1 MIELTLPWPP
11 TINHAKHFW
20 RGRVV
25 TSKAARDYR
34 TEVKVVVMEKAPG
47 IDLGKARLEVHI
59 QAFPPDN
66 RKRDLDNIQKVLIDA
81 LQAAGLFKDD
91 SQIDYLGVTRAV
103 KTEGGMVTVQIAERR
118 CPDKLEPAD
127 DLTKELNDIDARLRK
142 KWPERYRDDC

>member
-34 TEVKVVVMEKAPG
+34 TEVKVAVMEKAPG
-47 IDLGKARLEVHI
+47 IDLGEARLEVHI

-103 KTEGGMVTVQIAERR
+103 KVDGGMVTVQISEKR
-118 CPDKLEPAD
+118 CPDKLEPAA
-127 DLTKELNDIDARLRK
+127 KPEEKLNAAVDRLRK
-142 KWPERYRDDC
+142 KWPERYV

>member
-34 TEVKVVVMEKAPG
+34 NEVKVIAATAAPG
-47 IDLGKARLEVHI
+47 IDLGEARLEVHI

-103 KTEGGMVTVQIAERR
+103 KTEGGMVAVQIAERR
-118 CPDKLEPAD
+118 CPDKLEPKNNIVNN
-127 DLTKELNDIDARLRK
+127 KEDNIGIDR
-142 KWPERYRDDC
+142 

>member
-34 TEVKVVVMEKAPG
+34 NEVKVIAAMAAPG
-47 IDLGKARLEVHI
+47 INLGESRLEVNI
-59 QAFPPDN
+59 WAFPPDN

-103 KTEGGMVTVQIAERR
+103 KTAGGMVTVQISERR
-118 CPDKLEPAD
+118 CPDKLEPVD
-127 DLTKELNDIDARLRK
+127 NPTEELDAIVERVRK
-142 KWPERYRDDC
+142 RYPKRYDDC

>member
-34 TEVKVVVMEKAPG
+34 TEVKVIAATAAPG
-47 IDLGKARLEVHI
+47 IDLGEARLEVHI

-118 CPDKLEPAD
+118 CPDKLEPKNNIVNN
-127 DLTKELNDIDARLRK
+127 KEDNIGIDR
-142 KWPERYRDDC
+142 

>member
-1 MIELTLPWPP
+1 MIKLTLPWPP
-11 TINHAKHFW
+11 TINLAKLFW

-34 TEVKVVVMEKAPG
+34 DEVKVAIMQNASG
-47 IDLGKARLEVHI
+47 IDFGESRLEVHI

-91 SQIDYLGVTRAV
+91 SQIDYLGILRAT
-103 KTEGGMVTVQIAERR
+103 KAEGGMVSVQIAEKH
-118 CPDKLEPAD
+118 CPDKLEPG
-127 DLTKELNDIDARLRK
+127 E
-142 KWPERYRDDC
+142 